1 MSFSIYILHFKSKY
15 DEISFELISFV
26 FPEIFTHRGWT
37 PLPVRE
43 ALEMISALGLKEMY
57 QVLSPN
63 LLNSEIIWFFKSVY
77 IHHRLQLFLL
87 FNNQFE
93 TIAYSLCFLFTS
105 YSFFNSYHFSITDL
119 SMAKANGIFSSFSD
133 IFGSFAG
140 EVSFKFSQLSFP
152 NITLLLFSYCLLFST
167 QFWNSRMC

>member
-1 MSFSIYILHFKSKY
+1 MLTVSVGGGWLCTSICLLYLLLHLDIAYTGIFSLWVFSITLCVFFYIYLNFKSKY
-15 DEISFELISFV
+15 NEISFELISFV
-26 FPEIFTHRGWT
+26 FHEIFMQRGWT

-93 TIAYSLCFLFTS
+93 I
-105 YSFFNSYHFSITDL
+105 
-119 SMAKANGIFSSFSD
+119 
-133 IFGSFAG
+133 
-140 EVSFKFSQLSFP
+140 
-152 NITLLLFSYCLLFST
+152 
-167 QFWNSRMC
+167 